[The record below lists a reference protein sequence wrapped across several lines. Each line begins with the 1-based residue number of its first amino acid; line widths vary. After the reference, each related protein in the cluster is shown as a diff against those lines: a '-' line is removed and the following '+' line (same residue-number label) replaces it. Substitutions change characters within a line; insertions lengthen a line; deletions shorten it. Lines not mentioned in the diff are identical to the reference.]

1 MNIGIIGTGA
11 MGSALGKL
19 WAQQGH
25 QVLFSFSRDPKK
37 LEAAAQSAGANAKVA
52 TPQEAVQ
59 ESEVVILG
67 VKPEVLNEALGSAGG
82 LKGKIVITF
91 MSDLRMDPSGKKL
104 GIATNRKQSV
114 AEQIAELE
122 PEANVVEAFNV
133 TFADILAS
141 ESRLF
146 GEDKA
151 SIFYCGDNASAKATV
166 AGLIGDCGYEAVDAG
181 SLQTARSLETLAT
194 AWVQFAV
201 ASGLF
206 PNIGLKALRR

>member
-11 MGSALGKL
+11 MGSALGTL

-37 LEAAAQSAGANAKVA
+37 LEATAQNAGVNAKVG

-59 ESEVVILG
+59 ESDVVVLG
-67 VKPEVLNEALGSAGG
+67 VKPEVLKEALEQAGS
-82 LKGKIVITF
+82 LKGKTVITF
-91 MSDLRMDPSGKKL
+91 ISDLRMDPSGQTL
-104 GIATNRKQSV
+104 GIATNRKHSV

-133 TFADILAS
+133 TFAGILAA

-146 GEDKA
+146 GNDKA
-151 SIFYCGDNASAKATV
+151 SVFYCGDNASAKATV
-166 AGLIGDCGYEAVDAG
+166 ARLIEDCGYEAVDAG
-181 SLQTARSLETLAT
+181 SLRTARSLETLAT

-201 ASGLF
+201 VSGLF
-206 PNIGLKALRR
+206 PNVGLKALRR

>member
-1 MNIGIIGTGA
+1 MNIGIIGTGS

-25 QVLFSFSRDPKK
+25 QVLFSFSRDSKK
-37 LEAAAQSAGANAKVA
+37 LEATAQNAGVNAKVA

-59 ESEVVILG
+59 ESDVVVLG
-67 VKPEVLNEALGSAGG
+67 VKPEALGEALALAGS
-82 LKGKIVITF
+82 LKGKTVITF
-91 MSDLRMDPSGKKL
+91 ISDLQMDPSGQTL
-104 GIATNRKQSV
+104 GIATKRKLSV

-122 PEANVVEAFNV
+122 PDANVVEAFNV
-133 TFADILAS
+133 TFAGILAS

-146 GEDKA
+146 GDDKA
-151 SIFYCGDNASAKATV
+151 SIFYCGDNAFAKATV
-166 AGLIGDCGYEAVDAG
+166 ASLIEDCGYEAVDAG

-201 ASGLF
+201 VSGLF
-206 PNIGLKALRR
+206 PNVGLKALRR